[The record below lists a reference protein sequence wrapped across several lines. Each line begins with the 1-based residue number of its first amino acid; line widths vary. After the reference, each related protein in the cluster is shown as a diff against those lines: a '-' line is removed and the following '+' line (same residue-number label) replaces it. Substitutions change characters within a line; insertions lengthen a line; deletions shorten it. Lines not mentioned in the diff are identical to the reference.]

1 MNRKNYKI
9 RQERISIFIEVSK
22 AAGKPVIAYR
32 AGGALETVVENKT
45 GIFFDSQ
52 TVNSLKGALMSFDP
66 ANFKREDCI
75 ANAQRFTKE
84 KFLMDFGKLTK
95 DLIAL

>member
-1 MNRKNYKI
+1 ML
-9 RQERISIFIEVSK
+9 IFHKREDFGIVAVEAQ